1 MRAFFLY
8 RLCHVVVLFR
18 LWASYFFLRGQE
30 KVTKKKATP
39 AASAFG
45 SPALLAGRGGAG
57 TRPCGLRHPAPF
69 SPDRLRCSATQKGL
83 LCGRQRL
90 ASHGHSARTVPGVV
104 PLQRCRLGA
113 CGRDKSGTVFEL
125 RSKARFVRLAR
136 ASWWS
141 ARPRAPNREPEGQRC
156 GVAQRRNAKPLLQFK
171 RKRRSRHAHTRPV
184 KSTTRATSASVVTP
198 SFTRATPSSA
208 SGR

>member
-57 TRPCGLRHPAPF
+57 THPCGLRHPAPF
-69 SPDRLRCSATQKGL
+69 SPDRLCCSATQKGL

-90 ASHGHSARTVPGVV
+90 ANHGYSARTVPGVV

-113 CGRDKSGTVFEL
+113 CGRDKSGTVSEL

-141 ARPRAPNREPEGQRC
+141 ARPRAPNRGPEGQRC
-156 GVAQRRNAKPLLQFK
+156 GVAFSLVTFFWRSK
-171 RKRRSRHAHTRPV
+171 RK
-184 KSTTRATSASVVTP
+184 
-198 SFTRATPSSA
+198 
-208 SGR
+208 